1 MYLTKKYIRGVSLRT
16 MILNKDKRLD
26 NQRFGIN
33 MVGNILD
40 FTFMHGGIPN
50 LLITTENLI
59 V

>member
-50 LLITTENLI
+50 LLITT
-59 V
+59 